1 MPRSSSGK
9 WVTRAASTGGGRSYR
24 GQRPVNW
31 YAGLVLI
38 VILGFVSIVFA
49 RYEYQHHKAASAI
62 QPAVGTTLYAGFGFD
77 ICGNRPPPP
86 STSLVS
92 NSAGMTTPG
101 EGVLQVS
108 PKSASDS
115 GNNATLGRFFAE
127 DPTLKLSKTS
137 LTVPNHKPYKNGQ
150 VCPAGTPDAGKKGVV
165 TVETWPNAVTTSG
178 TVLTGDPGAFKITAR
193 SLITIGFVP
202 SGTKLFRPA
211 QSTINAMLEFQG
223 QVVNGTT
230 STTTS
235 TTVPIKL
242 PTTSST
248 TAPSTSTTTTAP
260 TGTTTTTG

>member
-38 VILGFVSIVFA
+38 LILGLVSIIFA
-49 RYEYQHHKAASAI
+49 RYEYQHAKAAAAV

-77 ICGNRPPPP
+77 ICGKRVAPP
-86 STSLVS
+86 SQSLAS
-92 NSAGMTTPG
+92 NGAGLTTPG

-108 PKSASDS
+108 PKNAADA

-127 DPTLKLSKTS
+127 DSALALSETS
-137 LTVPNHKPYKNGQ
+137 LTVPGHKPYKEGQ
-150 VCPAGTPDAGKKGVV
+150 ACPAGTPDAGKKGVI
-165 TVETWPNAVTTSG
+165 TVETWPNVVTTSG
-178 TVLTGDPGAFKITAR
+178 TVLTGNPGAFKITAR

-211 QSTINAMLEFQG
+211 QSTINAVLDFQS

-230 STTTS
+230 STTT
-235 TTVPIKL
+235 TTL
-242 PTTSST
+242 PTNSST
-248 TAPSTSTTTTAP
+248 TAPGSSTTTTAP